1 MKILDS
7 NRRITSEEVK
17 ENPILII
24 EEKDCNIFNGNQIR
38 INAAGMIGGRE
49 VGDGLT
55 IFGSSANQ
63 ENDSNNNNEVPKLK
77 ADFILN
83 LKDKYSYPYIFMIY
97 FDKETKSYYI
107 RPYSGKNND
116 NRILYIKL
124 GNGYKLPLKQKEIIS
139 AGNIFFK

>member
-17 ENPILII
+17 EAPILII

-77 ADFILN
+77 ADFILH
-83 LKDKYSYPYIFMIY
+83 KI
-97 FDKETKSYYI
+97 
-107 RPYSGKNND
+107 
-116 NRILYIKL
+116 ILYKAL
-124 GNGYKLPLKQKEIIS
+124 LRKK
-139 AGNIFFK
+139 

>member
-17 ENPILII
+17 ETPVLII
-24 EEKDCNIFNGNQIR
+24 EEKDCNIFNGEKIK
-38 INAAGMIGGRE
+38 INAAGMIGGGRE

-63 ENDSNNNNEVPKLK
+63 ENDSNNNNEAPKLK
-77 ADFILN
+77 ADYILK

-97 FDKETKSYYI
+97 FEKETKSY
-107 RPYSGKNND
+107 
-116 NRILYIKL
+116 
-124 GNGYKLPLKQKEIIS
+124 
-139 AGNIFFK
+139 